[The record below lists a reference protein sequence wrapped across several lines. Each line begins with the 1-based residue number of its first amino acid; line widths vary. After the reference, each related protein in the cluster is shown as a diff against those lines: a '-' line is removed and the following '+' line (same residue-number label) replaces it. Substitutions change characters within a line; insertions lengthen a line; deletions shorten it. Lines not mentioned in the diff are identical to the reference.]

1 MQVISFFSGITC
13 FFLCICYIFFVFF
26 DSILC
31 LCINVFLETLGFVD
45 CFLSKI
51 LGFLIYFDS

>member
-13 FFLCICYIFFVFF
+13 FFFVYMLYFFVFF